1 MKNAI
6 FFFAALAL
14 CFATPMMA
22 NNDNGSSNKNTTTE
36 DTPYAVFPGG
46 DQAVSEYLSENL
58 QYPMTARENFIEGT
72 VTVAFNVLKDGS
84 ISNITIMRGLGYG
97 CDEEVIRVIESMPNW
112 KPAVRNGEAVDAS
125 ARLKIK
131 FELTK

>member
-6 FFFAALAL
+6 FFIAALTL
-14 CFATPMMA
+14 CFVTPMMA

-36 DTPYAVFPGG
+36 DMPYATFPGG
-46 DQAVSEYLSENL
+46 EQAVSAYLSENL

-72 VTVAFNVLKDGS
+72 VTVAFNIAKDGS
-84 ISNITIMRGLGYG
+84 ISNITILKGLGYG
-97 CDEEVIRVIESMPNW
+97 CNEEVIRVIESMPNW
-112 KPAVRNGEAVDAS
+112 KPAVRNGETVDAS